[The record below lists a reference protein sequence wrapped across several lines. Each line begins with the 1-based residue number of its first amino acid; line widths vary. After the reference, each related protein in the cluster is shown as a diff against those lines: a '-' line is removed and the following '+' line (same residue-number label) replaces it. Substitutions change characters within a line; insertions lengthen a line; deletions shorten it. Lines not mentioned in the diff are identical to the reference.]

1 MAYAVPPINGGAQ
14 RYQQGRIDYDTFC
27 QEFQELSWMDGKRT
41 PLDGKQLR
49 RYIASMQEVVETY
62 KMLIFDEKLQKEL
75 KGLDY

>member
-1 MAYAVPPINGGAQ
+1 
-14 RYQQGRIDYDTFC
+14 
-27 QEFQELSWMDGKRT
+27 MDGKRT